1 MSIDTTEAKTIKLS
15 ETLRSAFM
23 NYAQAKADESEA
35 KALIKKYD
43 KPLKDFLNKQVDEGK
58 LNLSQVYKYKEIVF
72 RYKDTGKN
80 IQTDNKALEEFLKE
94 HGKCLDDFKIDKGSK
109 APSLEVEI
117 LITSK

>member
-15 ETLRSAFM
+15 ETLRSAFYG
-23 NYAQAKADESEA
+23 YAQAKADESEA

-43 KPLKDFLNKQVDEGK
+43 KPLKDFLNKQVDAGK
-58 LNLSQVYKYKEIVF
+58 LNLSQVYKCKEVIF
-72 RYKDTGKN
+72 RYKDTGSN
-80 IQTDNKALEEFLKE
+80 IQTDNEALEKFLNE
-94 HGKCLDDFKIDKGSK
+94 HNKSLNDFKINKGSK